1 MTDPLDAL
9 ADPTQK
15 VQLWKLRSLAGS
27 VQEYTQLRTE
37 DLGFGDQRG
46 IHRPKGSRY
55 ALWVRQ
61 TRQGPYPDEDPV
73 VHSDG
78 SWTYR
83 YAPEGRGGIS
93 QLDLPTNQG
102 LLNCEADGVPV
113 GVLREK
119 PGYGRVRSYEVLGL
133 AFVKWDGSHFVFQG
147 EPMDWE
153 APPVVGA
160 VPPPFEPREPLV
172 VSEVTRAIRNRRFAW
187 AVRQVYHEK
196 CSLCELGFRLG
207 GRTVGIE
214 AAHLIPFEDGGNSHD
229 VRNGVALCRN
239 HHALF
244 DEFAWAFDED
254 LRVHVA
260 ADKQF
265 RVSATL
271 NHILGM
277 EGERLRNLPD
287 RAEDQPAQE
296 AIRDRLERFEKA
308 WE

>member
-1 MTDPLDAL
+1 MSLTDPA
-9 ADPTQK
+9 QK
-15 VQLWKLRSLAGS
+15 ERLWKLRELAGT
-27 VQEYTQLRTE
+27 VQESTRLREE

-46 IHRPKGSRY
+46 IHRPSGSPY

-61 TRQGPYPDEDPV
+61 THRGPYADEDPV
-73 VHSDG
+73 VRPDG

-83 YAPEGRGGIS
+83 YAPEGRGGVTKMN
-93 QLDLPTNQG
+93 LPTNQG
-102 LLNCEADGVPV
+102 LLRCEADGVPV

-119 PGYGRVRSYEVLGL
+119 PGVGKVRSYEVLGL
-133 AFVKWDGSHFVFQG
+133 AFVEWDGTHFVFKG

-153 APPVVGA
+153 ALPMKGPT
-160 VPPPFEPREPLV
+160 PPPFEPREPRVL
-172 VSEVTRAIRNRRFAW
+172 SETMRAIRDRRFAW
-187 AVRQVYHEK
+187 TVRQAYHQK

-214 AAHLIPFEDGGNSHD
+214 AAHLIPFEDQGNTHD

-239 HHALF
+239 HHSLF

-254 LRVHVA
+254 FRVHVA
-260 ADKQF
+260 PDKQF

-271 NHILGM
+271 NHILEM
-277 EGERLRNLPD
+277 EDEKLRNLPD
-287 RAEDQPAQE
+287 QPDEQPAPE
-296 AIRDRLERFEKA
+296 AIRDRLGRFERA